1 MATTERR
8 AKRTKA
14 KGKGKNK
21 GHGRNGAKDY
31 PGAEHVAVSHP
42 ELKASGPLPRATV
55 PGQALRHPCGEQ
67 GCGAEGS
74 AADPGDGV
82 RAPDAAMRKLPEDV
96 HSATFVS
103 GLGEQVPSE
112 CGRGRFGVALCHGHA
127 PPPPGAV
134 AKVGGGS
141 VCRLHAVRAGR
152 SDGEC
157 RVPGLPP
164 HGDDSRDQVSRDSLS
179 LSAAL
184 RSYCRQA
191 TRSRR
196 ARSSIRPVTTCPIPI
211 PPGSRTGRPCPTAGR
226 GDRRRASIL
235 TPTVMLP
242 PHETGEF
249 HGAAG
254 EGVAVDLEGNVYAAE
269 GPNSRDTA
277 EGGLT
282 KYLKR

>member
-1 MATTERR
+1 MVRDRR
-8 AKRTKA
+8 GSPFHSEQLVLRGGASSAAMSPSSRRWHGDNGTSRETHE
-14 KGKGKNK
+14 GKGEREEQ
-21 GHGRNGAKDY
+21 GPRAQRGQGLPWCRARSGFASR
-31 PGAEHVAVSHP
+31 AEG
-42 ELKASGPLPRATV
+42 ERPLPRATV

-112 CGRGRFGVALCHGHA
+112 CGRGRFGVALRHGHA

-164 HGDDSRDQVSRDSLS
+164 HGDDSRE
-179 LSAAL
+179 
-184 RSYCRQA
+184 
-191 TRSRR
+191 
-196 ARSSIRPVTTCPIPI
+196 P
-211 PPGSRTGRPCPTAGR
+211 
-226 GDRRRASIL
+226 
-235 TPTVMLP
+235 
-242 PHETGEF
+242 
-249 HGAAG
+249 AAG
-254 EGVAVDLEGNVYAAE
+254 
-269 GPNSRDTA
+269 SQ
-277 EGGLT
+277 
-282 KYLKR
+282 